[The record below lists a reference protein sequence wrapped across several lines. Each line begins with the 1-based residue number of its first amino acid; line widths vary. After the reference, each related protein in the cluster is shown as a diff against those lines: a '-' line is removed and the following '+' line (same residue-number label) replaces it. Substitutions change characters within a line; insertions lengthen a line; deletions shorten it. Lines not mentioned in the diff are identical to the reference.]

1 MKNSATP
8 SSSRL
13 GNLTAAHGWKV
24 GAGNGPDVWGL
35 EGELGGG
42 VRGGQWGIRGSGGC
56 TTRQRRAPGE
66 QWGAPGRAP
75 GHV

>member
-1 MKNSATP
+1 MPAVGDLP
-8 SSSRL
+8 
-13 GNLTAAHGWKV
+13 GWKV

-42 VRGGQWGIRGSGGC
+42 GEEGGQGGIRGSGGC